1 MKNFEITKTMTRAF
15 GKAGLACKKYAP
27 EALVV
32 TGIIGI
38 ISSAVMACK
47 ATTKASDIID
57 ETKTNVHKL
66 HLVATAAGLRETNNE
81 EFSAED
87 NSRISNLVKRDDVK
101 DYTLQDYRKD
111 TAIVYIQSAC
121 NFAKLYGPSII
132 LGALSITSILA
143 SNNIL
148 RKRNVALAAAYATI
162 DKGFKE
168 YRSRVVERF
177 GEDIDR
183 ELKYNIK
190 AKEIEDV
197 TIDSKGKE
205 KTVKQTIEVADV
217 NDHSDYAR
225 FFDDLCAGW
234 KRDAEYNLMFLKQQQ
249 NYANEKLQKQ
259 GYLFLND
266 VYEMLGIPKTKAGQ
280 IVGWIYDESND
291 DIYDNFVDFGI
302 YDLYNEK
309 ARDFVNGREK
319 SILLDF
325 NVDGNILDLI

>member
-1 MKNFEITKTMTRAF
+1 MKKFEITKNMTRAF
-15 GKAGLACKKYAP
+15 GKAGLTCKKNAP
-27 EALVV
+27 EALVIAGIVGVV
-32 TGIIGI
+32 T
-38 ISSAVMACK
+38 SAVMACK
-47 ATTKASDIID
+47 ATTKVNDIIE
-57 ETKTNVHKL
+57 ETKENTHDL
-66 HLVATAAGLRETNNE
+66 HLVATAAGLKESTD
-81 EFSAED
+81 EFSNED
-87 NSRISNLVKRDDVK
+87 IRKIDILSAKEDVK
-101 DYTLQDYRKD
+101 NYTAQDLKKD
-111 TAIVYIQSAC
+111 TTIIYTQTAVKFI
-121 NFAKLYGPSII
+121 KLYGPSVV

-148 RKRNVALAAAYATI
+148 RKRNVALAAAYATV

-177 GEDIDR
+177 GKDIDR

-190 AKEIEDV
+190 AKEIEE
-197 TIDSKGKE
+197 TTKNAKGKE
-205 KTVKQTIEVADV
+205 KTVKKSIEVADV
-217 NDHSDYAR
+217 NEHSDYAR
-225 FFDDLCAGW
+225 FFDELCTGW
-234 KRDAEYNLMFLKQQQ
+234 KRDAEYNLMFLKHQQ

-266 VYEMLGIPKTKAGQ
+266 VYDMLGIPKTKAGQ
-280 IVGWIYDESND
+280 VVGWIYDEAHP